1 MGLKI
6 EMEFR
11 SICERHQFSFVL
23 QAINANPMP
32 QDFKPPPSPTAEDL
46 RHGEEMAK
54 MSMSTPKAT
63 FPPTTP
69 PSPFPLATSEEISLE
84 INDLSFRPIHVG
96 TFTGTF
102 TPMDRK
108 SLEVSGQKT
117 RHSAGSSTPA
127 VITITQDNTVSV
139 VFQWPGKPP
148 SVPTFEEKEKQEFQK
163 KYYLMKSHE
172 YSYSVQNEECY
183 FNKLELNK
191 FNNQSMTLG
200 GILFNREGEKV
211 GKFINMSKKQQQSRR
226 KSFSRQATV
235 KVDDTLSKFITL
247 KKHPITNK
255 LFWYLTISFDISAIT
270 WICCLAGLESNVF
283 PVLFF
288 LFSFLWFCCFGLQM
302 FLLLDDFPNQKEA
315 GFAYYLVLPPGLLWA
330 LIFGAGCGEGW
341 AATALFSAIFFS
353 VFVGI
358 PVKICCG
365 FPKTETTFLD
375 AIGKTGVY
383 CVGFA
388 FGLIYVG
395 MLLVSLFAGT
405 LYVYTTPYQAYTAGG
420 LFVSFAVLP
429 PIIYP
434 VMYIIGYIQG
444 VLHEW
449 KWHYII
455 IPVFIINFILP
466 FCVFMVGST

>member
-1 MGLKI
+1 M
-6 EMEFR
+6 
-11 SICERHQFSFVL
+11 
-23 QAINANPMP
+23 PMP
-32 QDFKPPPSPTAEDL
+32 SPPPPPTAEDL

-54 MSMSTPKAT
+54 MSMSTPEAT
-63 FPPTTP
+63 FPPPTP
-69 PSPFPLATSEEISLE
+69 PSPLPLATSEEISLE
-84 INDLSFRPIHVG
+84 INDLSFRPIHLG

-102 TPMDRK
+102 TPMDRE

-117 RHSAGSSTPA
+117 WHSAGSSTPA

-148 SVPTFEEKEKQEFQK
+148 SVPTFEEKENQEFQK

-200 GILFNREGEKV
+200 GILFNRHGEKV

-235 KVDDTLSKFITL
+235 KVDDTLSKYITL

-255 LFWYLTISFDISAIT
+255 LFWYLTISFDISTIT
-270 WICCLAGLESNVF
+270 WICCLADLSQPLHFV
-283 PVLFF
+283 V
-288 LFSFLWFCCFGLQM
+288 SFLWFCCFGCQM
-302 FLLLDDFPNQKEA
+302 FLLLDDFPTQEEA
-315 GFAYYLVLPPGLLWA
+315 GFAYYLVIPPGLLWA
-330 LIFGAGCGEGW
+330 LIVGAGFGEGL
-341 AATALFSAIFFS
+341 AGVALFMCIFFS
-353 VFVGI
+353 VLVGI
-358 PVKICCG
+358 PLKICCG
-365 FPKTETTFLD
+365 FPKSETTFFD
-375 AIGKTGVY
+375 AIFQTGMHCAV
-383 CVGFA
+383 FT
-388 FGLIYVG
+388 FGLIYS
-395 MLLVSLFAGT
+395 MLQSVCLFAGT
-405 LYVYTTPYQAYTAGG
+405 YYVYTTPSTAYTVGG

-434 VMYIIGYIQG
+434 VMYIIVYIQG

-449 KWHYII
+449 NWYYII

-466 FCVFMVGST
+466 FCVFMVG